1 MVESTQL
8 GMDSVNLNSVS
19 IQVENIY
26 NPLIGKVT
34 LSKDTRVQGDVT
46 AEMENIGGIGET
58 DGTFTP
64 RGNRLDRPERDEP
77 HVVPPGPNARTRP

>member
-19 IQVENIY
+19 IQMENIY

-34 LSKDTRVQGDVT
+34 LSIKTHGCR
-46 AEMENIGGIGET
+46 
-58 DGTFTP
+58 GT
-64 RGNRLDRPERDEP
+64 
-77 HVVPPGPNARTRP
+77 